1 MSSILIVEHEGRY
14 IERIQDAL
22 TAEGWQPRFVAGRP
36 EALRAA
42 ASEEPNLVLINAELP
57 GAPEL
62 LRTFARRNGGP
73 GSVALVAE
81 HVGDEEAGRLDAD
94 EVLAKP
100 FTDQDLRLVIRR
112 GLARTSDGGRGAATA
127 SATRPDAQPDT
138 IPVDGLI
145 DDDGG
150 DMLTSADIFGDVLA
164 EVEAEVDGE
173 EDGGGDGKAAEAPA
187 AAAEPAAREPAAPRA
202 APPRAAPPSRDLE
215 DPEMARR
222 LEKTLSGV
230 LGPRKQKPAP
240 SGDDE
245 AAAKKRRARNTDVN
259 ELLNLTLS
267 SLDDPP
273 KKKRQRPADAP
284 FADLDLS
291 EIEALAS
298 GVRRKPRAEP
308 PPPAASEPDDDPD
321 PGEASWADVGRA
333 VGDPTPP
340 SAAEPER
347 PAAAVPDEVER
358 FGHYALLERIAVG
371 GMAEVWKARM
381 RGVEGFQKTVAIKKI
396 LPQMTD
402 NAEFVTMF
410 IDEAKLAA
418 QLNHPNITHIYDLGK
433 IGREHYIAME
443 FVEGLNLRSVL
454 NQARAKGQP
463 LPIGLALLIA
473 ARLASALDYAHRKRD
488 FDGNELELVH
498 RDVSPQNVLLAY
510 EGDIKLCDFGI
521 VKAVTKASHTQMGA
535 LKGKLQYMSPEQ
547 AWGKTVDSRSDI
559 FSLGSLL
566 FEMLTGDRLFA
577 GDNEISVLDAVREC
591 QIRSP
596 RDINPA
602 VPEQAD
608 AVVLKALAEQ
618 AENRYESAGEMQSE
632 LEEILY
638 RLKPTPGQTDLS
650 DYLGALEQAPALDDS
665 ERAEFSWAA
674 ASNPPQTVGEAT
686 AAEASSAAPAADGEE
701 EIELVFEDEDD
712 DLALAEDDE
721 EDVVELLEIEGDPAA
736 EAGWDLEEED
746 ADDEPAEVSTPAAA
760 ASVLPDD
767 DFGAAST
774 QPIPVFED
782 PPELPG
788 GLDASAGSDEPTGAG
803 KAAGDGEADD
813 DEGQPEIGDVMAAL
827 AARGSQAAPAEG
839 AVAVPPPP
847 ALPPDRG
854 DDTGTLDRSGTLDRT
869 GTLDRSGEKTAVP
882 ALAPSQAK
890 VDLEEG
896 GRGRW
901 ILVAAIALVV
911 VLGVAAWFLFF
922 RNAAPAPADE
932 PVEPPVASEPA
943 VQPPAGEPADAAPV
957 AAGESADT
965 ATEGEAETE
974 GGESDESGVA
984 YEDLQE
990 IVDQEMAKREEEIR
1004 REQDER
1010 VRRLERQLREAQ
1022 ADAERA
1028 RAAEDPPADG
1038 EGGDGAP

>member
-22 TAEGWQPRFVAGRP
+22 TSEGWQPRFVAGRP

-42 ASEEPNLVLINAELP
+42 ASEEPSLVLINAELP

-81 HVGDEEAGRLDAD
+81 HVGDDEAGRLEAD
-94 EVLAKP
+94 EVLSKP
-100 FTDQDLRLVIRR
+100 FTDQDLRLVVRR
-112 GLARTSDGGRGAATA
+112 GLSRTRDGGRGAAPV
-127 SATRPDAQPDT
+127 SREPRDGPQPDA
-138 IPVDGLI
+138 IPVEGLL
-145 DDDGG
+145 DDGG

-173 EDGGGDGKAAEAPA
+173 AGDGGDESA
-187 AAAEPAAREPAAPRA
+187 AAARAREPQAPRA
-202 APPRAAPPSRDLE
+202 ARPSRDLE

-222 LEKTLSGV
+222 LEQTLSGV
-230 LGPRKQKPAP
+230 LGPRKPKPAA
-240 SGDDE
+240 SADDE
-245 AAAKKRRARNTDVN
+245 ATAARKRRARTTDVD

-267 SLDDPP
+267 SLDEPP
-273 KKKRQRPADAP
+273 KKKRQQPPGAH

-298 GVRRKPRAEP
+298 GVRRKPRPEAP
-308 PPPAASEPDDDPD
+308 AAAPPAAAPAPGDDPD
-321 PGEASWADVGRA
+321 PGEASWADIGRA
-333 VGDPTPP
+333 VGDPPP
-340 SAAEPER
+340 PGAAEP
-347 PAAAVPDEVER
+347 AAAPPDEVER

-454 NQARAKGQP
+454 NQARAKGRP
-463 LPIGLALLIA
+463 LPIGLALLIG

-488 FDGNELELVH
+488 FDGKELELVH

-547 AWGKTVDSRSDI
+547 AWGQAVDSRSDI

-596 RDINPA
+596 REINPA

-608 AVVLKALAEQ
+608 AVVLKALAKQ
-618 AENRYESAGEMQSE
+618 PVDRYGSAGEMQSE

-638 RLKPTPGQTDLS
+638 RLKPTPGQADLA
-650 DYLGALEQAPALDDS
+650 DYLRSLDAAPALDDS

-674 ASNPPQTVGEAT
+674 ASSPPQTAGAPEAP
-686 AAEASSAAPAADGEE
+686 AEAVAAPEDE
-701 EIELVFEDEDD
+701 EIELIFEDEDD
-712 DLALAEDDE
+712 DLALAEADE
-721 EDVVELLEIEGDPAA
+721 EDVVELLEIEGDPAV
-736 EAGWDLEEED
+736 G
-746 ADDEPAEVSTPAAA
+746 V
-760 ASVLPDD
+760 SVLPDD
-767 DFGAAST
+767 DFGGAAT
-774 QPIPVFED
+774 QPVPVFEE
-782 PPELPG
+782 PPELPERLGNDG
-788 GLDASAGSDEPTGAG
+788 G
-803 KAAGDGEADD
+803 AAQAEAGEATGG
-813 DEGQPEIGDVMAAL
+813 ESPPEIGDVMAAL

-854 DDTGTLDRSGTLDRT
+854 DDTGTLDRTGDRT
-869 GTLDRSGEKTAVP
+869 GEKTSVP

-901 ILVAAIALVV
+901 MLIAAIVLVI

-922 RNAAPAPADE
+922 SNAAPAPTGE

-943 VQPPAGEPADAAPV
+943 AQPPAGEPEPADAAPAAA
-957 AAGESADT
+957 AAGETADAT
-965 ATEGEAETE
+965 ADEGEDEAAE
-974 GGESDESGVA
+974 GGEAGVA
-984 YEDLQE
+984 YEDLQD
-990 IVDQEMAKREEEIR
+990 IVDQEMAKREEAIR

-1010 VRRLERQLREAQ
+1010 VRRLESQLREAQ
-1022 ADAERA
+1022 AEAARA
-1028 RAAEDPPADG
+1028 RAAEEPPADG
-1038 EGGDGAP
+1038 GDGDDAP